1 MNGIT
6 GNSPAA
12 RARRRMLI
20 LALIFVLPILIAYAL
35 YYSGWRP
42 ASSGNYGE
50 LVRPPRPL
58 PALTLET
65 LEGKTLALESL
76 RGKWSLVVFAP
87 DECRDPCTA
96 NLDKMQR
103 VILAQG
109 KEAERVRAVLAVT
122 DARTRDGLRD
132 AIKAYPGMLVV
143 AGPAAP
149 VRAFAARFELTPGV
163 PPDNLNRVYLV
174 DPIGNFMMSWPA
186 DADANRMRKD
196 LARLLRVSQV
206 G

>member
-20 LALIFVLPILIAYAL
+20 LALIFALPILIAYAL

-42 ASSGNYGE
+42 ESSGNYGE

-65 LEGKTLALESL
+65 IEGKTLALESL
-76 RGKWSLVVFAP
+76 RGKWSLVVFAS

-96 NLDKMQR
+96 NLDKMHR

-109 KEAERVRAVLAVT
+109 KEAERVRAVLAAT
-122 DARTRDGLRD
+122 HARTRDGLRD
-132 AIKAYPGMLVV
+132 AIKAYPDMLVV

-149 VRAFAARFELTPGV
+149 VRAFAAHFELTPGV
-163 PPDNLNRVYLV
+163 SPDNLNRVYLV

-186 DADANRMRKD
+186 DADASRMRKD